1 MDADSIAR
9 LNAMKIVVVDDE
21 KIVLDSCERVLASEG
36 FEVLPATSVDDA
48 LKILET
54 QIPEVLLIDV
64 KMPERD
70 GMSLM
75 EEIKRTLPD
84 LPIVVMS
91 GYPTDETI
99 SESVKKG
106 AACFIAKPFT
116 PEELIETIRQVLSK
130 QGNDGGNE
138 TPDYG

>member
-1 MDADSIAR
+1 MGADSIAR

-21 KIVLDSCERVLASEG
+21 KIVLDSCERVLTSEG
-36 FEVLPATSVDDA
+36 FEVLLATSVDDA

-54 QIPEVLLIDV
+54 QIPAVLLIDV
-64 KMPERD
+64 KMPGRD

-75 EEIKRTLPD
+75 EEIKKTLPD

-91 GYPTDETI
+91 GYPTNETI

-116 PEELIETIRQVLSK
+116 PDELIETIRQVLSK
-130 QGNDGGNE
+130 
-138 TPDYG
+138 

>member
-1 MDADSIAR
+1 MGANSIVR

-21 KIVLDSCERVLASEG
+21 KIVLDSCKRVLTSEG
-36 FEVLPATSVDDA
+36 FEVLLATSVDDA

-54 QIPEVLLIDV
+54 QIPELLLIDV

-91 GYPTDETI
+91 GYATNETI

-116 PEELIETIRQVLSK
+116 PDELIETIRQVLSK
-130 QGNDGGNE
+130 
-138 TPDYG
+138 